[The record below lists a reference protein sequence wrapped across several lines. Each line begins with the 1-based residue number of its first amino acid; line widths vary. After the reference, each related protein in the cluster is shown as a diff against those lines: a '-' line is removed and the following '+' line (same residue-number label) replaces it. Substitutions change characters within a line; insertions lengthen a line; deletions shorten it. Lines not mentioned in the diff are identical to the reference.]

1 MLSPAPGRTQ
11 AVLNSPKT
19 DDVET
24 LRRRV
29 ADLEDALSESKIRL
43 QAAIDEVPSLI
54 FVRDRDGR
62 YVVSNAEF
70 ARLHGL
76 EPKDVEGKAP
86 YDLCPID
93 VADAFIAADRRV
105 MAAGTSNTWQED
117 ITYKDGAVRTVVVT
131 KFPVPGPGGEIVGV
145 GVVSTDVTDLDH
157 QSGTTEPLAGGFV
170 HRFNHLLAAV
180 ICTIVARRLENR

>member
-1 MLSPAPGRTQ
+1 MPTS
-11 AVLNSPKT
+11 SMI

-29 ADLEDALSESKIRL
+29 AELEGALGESKARL
-43 QAAIDEVPSLI
+43 QAAIDEAPSLI

-62 YVVSNAEF
+62 YVASNKEF

-76 EPKDVEGKAP
+76 RPEDVEGKTP
-86 YDLCPID
+86 YDLCPTD

-105 MAAGTSNTWQED
+105 MDGGTANTWQED
-117 ITYKDGAVRTVVVT
+117 VTYKDGAVRTVLAT
-131 KFPVPGPGGEIVGV
+131 KIPVLGPGGEIVGV

-157 QSGTTEPLAGGFV
+157 QSGASEQLAGGFV
-170 HRFNHLLAAV
+170 RRFNHLLAAV
-180 ICTIVARRLENR
+180 ICTIVAR

>member
-1 MLSPAPGRTQ
+1 MS
-11 AVLNSPKT
+11 SPKI

-29 ADLEDALSESKIRL
+29 AELEAALRESKARL
-43 QAAIDEVPSLI
+43 QAAIDEAPSLI
-54 FVRDRDGR
+54 FVRDREGR
-62 YVVSNAEF
+62 YVASNKEF

-76 EPKDVEGKAP
+76 EPQDVEGKTP
-86 YDLCPID
+86 YDFCPTD
-93 VADAFIAADRRV
+93 VADEFIAADRRV
-105 MAAGTSNTWQED
+105 MDAGTSNTWQED
-117 ITYKDGAVRTVVVT
+117 ITYKDGAVRTVLAT

-157 QSGTTEPLAGGFV
+157 QSGASEPLAGGFV

-180 ICTIVARRLENR
+180 IGNLNLLRDAGDR